1 MLLSSASIDPFLHP
15 VQPKQLVALKEQRF
29 NRNYFLGG
37 RKENDY
43 SCIAKFSVT
52 CSFQGADEVC
62 GSSLG
67 TKHTAMQEVICYPSH
82 ASHSA
87 LGALGFL
94 GARCFHDSGTGVPLI
109 LLSIF

>member
-1 MLLSSASIDPFLHP
+1 M
-15 VQPKQLVALKEQRF
+15 ALKEQRL

-43 SCIAKFSVT
+43 CIAKFLVT
-52 CSFQGADEVC
+52 CSFQEADGVW
-62 GSSLG
+62 GS
-67 TKHTAMQEVICYPSH
+67 TKHTAVQEVICYPSH

-94 GARCFHDSGTGVPLI
+94 GATCFHDSETGVPGTLR
-109 LLSIF
+109 SVF